1 LKLMI
6 SGCKAMYEMKIQCE
20 ATDEAIDFCDLLA
33 EQIARFFS
41 VHDRDMFVLSVHEAV
56 INSVAAIRQSGEETE
71 KNTFVL
77 SLRIT
82 EEDVTVTVTDEGSGI
97 PIKQIE
103 RMREK
108 SLEDMLLAESGRG
121 LLLIKETM
129 DDIWFERRENGKC
142 AIAMKMRRGRNG

>member
-1 LKLMI
+1 
-6 SGCKAMYEMKIQCE
+6 MYEMTIQCA

-33 EQIARFFS
+33 EQIARFFL

-56 INSVAAIRQSGEETE
+56 INSVEAIKQSGEEAG
-71 KNTFVL
+71 KNTFIL

-82 EEDVTVTVTDEGSGI
+82 EEDVTVTVTDEGGGI

-108 SLEDMLLAESGRG
+108 RLEDMMFAESGRG
-121 LLLIKETM
+121 LLLIKEIM
-129 DDIWFERRENGKC
+129 DDVWFEQRENGKC
-142 AIAMKMRRGRNG
+142 AIVMKMRRGHNG

>member
-1 LKLMI
+1 
-6 SGCKAMYEMKIQCE
+6 MYEMTIQCV

-33 EQIARFFS
+33 EQIARFLS
-41 VHDRDMFVLSVHEAV
+41 VQDCDMFVLSVHEAV
-56 INSVAAIRQSGEETE
+56 INSVEAIKQLGKEAA
-71 KNTFVL
+71 KKTFLL

-82 EEDVTVTVTDEGSGI
+82 EEDVTVTVADEGDGI
-97 PIKQIE
+97 PIKQLE

-108 SLEDMLLAESGRG
+108 SLEDLLLAESGRG

-129 DDIWFERRENGKC
+129 DDIWFERQENGKC

>member
-1 LKLMI
+1 
-6 SGCKAMYEMKIQCE
+6 MYEMTIQCV

-41 VHDRDMFVLSVHEAV
+41 VQDRDVHEAV
-56 INSVAAIRQSGEETE
+56 INSVKAIKQLGEETA
-71 KNTFVL
+71 KKTFLL

-82 EEDVTVTVTDEGSGI
+82 EEDVTVTVMDEGDGI
-97 PIKQIE
+97 PIKQLE

-108 SLEDMLLAESGRG
+108 NLEDLLLAESGRG

-129 DDIWFERRENGKC
+129 DDIWLEHRENGKC
-142 AIAMKMRRGRNG
+142 AIAMKMRRERNE